1 MKRINDQR
9 IEIFLSY
16 LLRWGVTLS
25 ATVVAVSGF
34 LFLLY
39 HAGDTPHFHTF
50 RGEHTDLTSL
60 QGILHA
66 MLQGNIKAF
75 IQFGIVLLIATP
87 VARGILFYYW
97 IYPRKGC
104 TLYCAYADS
113 AGDFDDWYFLR
124 FRGIKEIPGLRLR
137 G

>member
-87 VARGILFYYW
+87 VARVFFSIIGFILEKDVLYIVLTLIVLGILM
-97 IYPRKGC
+97 I
-104 TLYCAYADS
+104 
-113 AGDFDDWYFLR
+113 
-124 FRGIKEIPGLRLR
+124 GIFSGL
-137 G
+137 GG

>member
-50 RGEHTDLTSL
+50 RGEHADLTSL

-87 VARGILFYYW
+87 VARVFFSIIGFILEKDVLYIVLTLIVLGILM
-97 IYPRKGC
+97 I
-104 TLYCAYADS
+104 
-113 AGDFDDWYFLR
+113 
-124 FRGIKEIPGLRLR
+124 GIFSGL
-137 G
+137 GG

>member
-50 RGEHTDLTSL
+50 RGEHADLTSL

-87 VARGILFYYW
+87 VARVFFSIIGFILEKDVLYIVLTLIVLGILM
-97 IYPRKGC
+97 I
-104 TLYCAYADS
+104 
-113 AGDFDDWYFLR
+113 
-124 FRGIKEIPGLRLR
+124 GILSGL
-137 G
+137 GG